1 MNISKSGNYTNLC
14 TGSFDAYL
22 NNTPVIAWG
31 CLLVT
36 AVATLTG
43 YLIIRDRT
51 SLRSGLCGY
60 NGCLVGAA
68 LPVFLVPTPTL
79 WCVLILSSALSVIV
93 ATSISECLK
102 GLKIAALTGPFVVTT
117 WVVLLASYN
126 FPQLVHMGLPATF
139 LPQQHTHLLTHSYY
153 HTEWL
158 GAFNGV
164 SEVFLF
170 SNIVSG
176 MLMCIGLACGSLW
189 NVFYAVFSAVLS
201 MLIALWLGGTLQ
213 GVDAGMF
220 SFSAVLTGIALGAT
234 FSKPGM
240 MSFCYTVIGV
250 FFVVL
255 MQGALNTAL
264 APLGIPSLTMPFVLA
279 TWVLLLVHDKT
290 VLQD

>member
-1 MNISKSGNYTNLC
+1 
-14 TGSFDAYL
+14 
-22 NNTPVIAWG
+22 
-31 CLLVT
+31 
-36 AVATLTG
+36 
-43 YLIIRDRT
+43 
-51 SLRSGLCGY
+51 
-60 NGCLVGAA
+60 
-68 LPVFLVPTPTL
+68 
-79 WCVLILSSALSVIV
+79 
-93 ATSISECLK
+93 
-102 GLKIAALTGPFVVTT
+102 
-117 WVVLLASYN
+117 
-126 FPQLVHMGLPATF
+126 
-139 LPQQHTHLLTHSYY
+139 
-153 HTEWL
+153 
-158 GAFNGV
+158 
-164 SEVFLF
+164 
-170 SNIVSG
+170 